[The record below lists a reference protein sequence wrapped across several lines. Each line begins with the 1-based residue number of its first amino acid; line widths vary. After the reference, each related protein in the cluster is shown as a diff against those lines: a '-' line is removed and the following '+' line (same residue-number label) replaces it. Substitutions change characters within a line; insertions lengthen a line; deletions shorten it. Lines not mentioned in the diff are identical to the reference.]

1 MVTNHHTQL
10 STHIRSKKERR
21 SHKLRLSPYLTIVYY
36 LFQQLIVFTKNSM
49 NISLQTI
56 AAIIVSFESGDV
68 LPACLDALKAEG
80 VAAIVVDNAST
91 DDSCER
97 AQAHDARVIRNAK
110 NQGFGRGMNIGV
122 DAASGFEYVLLLNP
136 DAMLEKGSIAA
147 LIEAAKRYPNAGIL
161 SPRILSPDGSIF
173 FPTKSL
179 AAPYLQ
185 NEKRVRVVPTGDCS
199 APFLSGAC
207 YLIRRDLFLQIGGFD
222 PHIFLFY
229 EDNDL
234 CRRVIDAGYS
244 VTYVHDAVV
253 SHAQGKSS
261 KPVAGRRFKT
271 RWHYAWSEG
280 YMAHKYGLPDLSLK
294 TFLRNGLKYL
304 VALPTR
310 NAQKLERYGGS
321 AAGALAFL
329 RGKTALDREGLE

>member
-1 MVTNHHTQL
+1 
-10 STHIRSKKERR
+10 
-21 SHKLRLSPYLTIVYY
+21 
-36 LFQQLIVFTKNSM
+36 M
-49 NISLQTI
+49 NTSSQTI

-91 DDSCER
+91 DDS
-97 AQAHDARVIRNAK
+97 AK
-110 NQGFGRGMNIGV
+110 VALSHGAKVVSNTQNQGFGRGMNIGV
-122 DAASGFEYVLLLNP
+122 EAASGFDYVLLLNP
-136 DAMLEKGSIAA
+136 DAIMHQGSIAA
-147 LIEAAKRYPNAGIL
+147 LLEATKRYPNAGIL
-161 SPRILSPDGSIF
+161 SPQILSPDGSIF

-179 AAPYLQ
+179 AAPYLH

-207 YLIRRDLFLQIGGFD
+207 YLIRRDLFLQLGGFD
-222 PHIFLFY
+222 YNIFLFY

-261 KPVAGRRFKT
+261 KPVVGRRFKT
-271 RWHYAWSEG
+271 RWHYAWSQS
-280 YMAHKYGLPDLSLK
+280 YMAHKYGLPDPSLK
-294 TFLRNGLKYL
+294 TFLQNSVKYL
-304 VALPTR
+304 AALPTC
-310 NAQKLERYGGS
+310 NTQKIERYGGS
-321 AAGALAFL
+321 SAGALAYL
-329 RGKTALDREGLE
+329 RGKSALDREGLE

>member
-1 MVTNHHTQL
+1 
-10 STHIRSKKERR
+10 
-21 SHKLRLSPYLTIVYY
+21 
-36 LFQQLIVFTKNSM
+36 M
-49 NISLQTI
+49 NISLQII

-68 LPACLDALKAEG
+68 LPTCLAALKAEG

-91 DDSCER
+91 DDSC
-97 AQAHDARVIRNAK
+97 QIAREHGAK
-110 NQGFGRGMNIGV
+110 LVSNTQNQGFGRGMNIGV

-136 DAMLEKGSIAA
+136 DAVMHEGSVVT
-147 LIEAAKRYPNAGIL
+147 LLEAAKRYPNAGIL
-161 SPRILSPDGSIF
+161 SPRIISPDGSIF

-179 AAPYLQ
+179 AAPYLH

-207 YLIRRDLFLQIGGFD
+207 YLVKRDLFLQLGGFD
-222 PHIFLFY
+222 TNIFLFY

-261 KPVAGRRFKT
+261 KPVVGRRFKT
-271 RWHYAWSEG
+271 RWHYAWSQS
-280 YMAHKYGLPDLSLK
+280 YLAHKYGLPDPSFK
-294 TFLRNGLKYL
+294 TFLQNSIKYL
-304 VALPTR
+304 AALTTQ
-310 NAQKLERYGGS
+310 NSQKLERYGGS
-321 AAGALAFL
+321 SAGAWAFL
-329 RGKTALDREGLE
+329 RDKSALDKENLK

>member
-1 MVTNHHTQL
+1 MN
-10 STHIRSKKERR
+10 
-21 SHKLRLSPYLTIVYY
+21 TI
-36 LFQQLIVFTKNSM
+36 S
-49 NISLQTI
+49 QTI

-68 LPACLDALKAEG
+68 LPACLDALKAQG
-80 VAAIVVDNAST
+80 VTAIVVDNASI
-91 DDSCER
+91 DDSCTIAE
-97 AQAHDARVIRNAK
+97 AHGARVVRNTQ

-122 DAASGFEYVLLLNP
+122 DAASGFDYVLLLNP
-136 DAMLEKGSIAA
+136 DAIVEEGCMAA
-147 LIEAAKRYPNAGIL
+147 LLEAATCYPNAGIL
-161 SPRILSPDGSIF
+161 SPRIILPDGSIF
-173 FPTKSL
+173 FPVKSL

-185 NEKRVRVVPTGDCS
+185 NEKRVRVVPSGDCS

-207 YLIRRDLFLQIGGFD
+207 YLMKRALFLELGGFD
-222 PHIFLFY
+222 PNIFLFY

-261 KPVAGRRFKT
+261 KPIKGRRFKT
-271 RWHYAWSEG
+271 RWHYSWSEG
-280 YMAHKYGLPDLSLK
+280 YIAHKYGLPNPSFK

-304 VALPTR
+304 LTLPTR
-310 NAQKLERYGGS
+310 NTQKLERYGGS

-329 RGKTALDREGLE
+329 RGKSALKYEELE

>member
-1 MVTNHHTQL
+1 
-10 STHIRSKKERR
+10 
-21 SHKLRLSPYLTIVYY
+21 
-36 LFQQLIVFTKNSM
+36 M

-91 DDSCER
+91 DDSC
-97 AQAHDARVIRNAK
+97 QIAREHSAK
-110 NQGFGRGMNIGV
+110 LVSNMQNQGFGRGMNIGV
-122 DAASGFEYVLLLNP
+122 DAASEFEYVLLLNP

-161 SPRILSPDGSIF
+161 SPRIISPDGSIF

-179 AAPYLQ
+179 AAPYLH

-207 YLIRRDLFLQIGGFD
+207 YLVKRDLFLQLGGFD
-222 PHIFLFY
+222 PNIFLFY

-244 VTYVHDAVV
+244 VTYVHDAIV

-261 KPVAGRRFKT
+261 KPIAGRRFKT
-271 RWHYAWSEG
+271 RWHYAWSQS
-280 YMAHKYGLPDLSLK
+280 YLAHKYGLPDPSLK
-294 TFLRNGLKYL
+294 TFLQNGVKYL
-304 VALPTR
+304 AALPTR
-310 NAQKLERYGGS
+310 NTQKIERYAGS
-321 AAGALAFL
+321 SAGAWAFL
-329 RGKTALDREGLE
+329 RGKSALDKERLK